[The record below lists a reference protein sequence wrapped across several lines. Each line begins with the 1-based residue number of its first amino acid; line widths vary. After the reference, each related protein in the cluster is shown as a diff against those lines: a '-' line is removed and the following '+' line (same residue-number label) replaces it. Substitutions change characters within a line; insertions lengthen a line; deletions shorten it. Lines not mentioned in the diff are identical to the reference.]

1 MSEDRGDGRLRLGI
15 LQPNQRYNKK
25 QQRNDPLLAFTRE
38 DKGGF
43 HD

>member
-1 MSEDRGDGRLRLGI
+1 MSEDRGDRRLRCGVLKPT
-15 LQPNQRYNKK
+15 QWHNKK
-25 QQRNDPLLAFTRE
+25 QQRNYPLLAFLRE